1 MGRFFW
7 KWASAHTCFIYLYH
21 LEARGSTEI
30 SYIQMGDSLIF
41 NLQTSKWNLP
51 NLPVH
56 RHQPDQVRLQLRF
69 QRPLPLGQL
78 INEAFSLGTE
88 CVSRKVS
95 GFLWLP
101 YQLPD
106 SWWCLSQQISQR
118 SPKTVIASWWPH
130 SLVHCEGFCKNSSK
144 EARMKTLRV
153 VFQSIECPSTIHSV
167 SFNTSATSSMPKSS
181 ILSSNESSVP
191 AFLAAFGSIVW
202 AHRTPSYVEAPW
214 TVYVWMCAWFF
225 QLAGCF
231 WVFLSWT
238 QLWALVEMIYI
249 HKLVSQSHRETKWPK
264 KLLAEC
270 YTVTTCAVLLL
281 SHLFMKL
288 GFATALCKDKS
299 AKVQVSFDS
308 L

>member
-1 MGRFFW
+1 
-7 KWASAHTCFIYLYH
+7 
-21 LEARGSTEI
+21 
-30 SYIQMGDSLIF
+30 MGDSLIF
-41 NLQTSKWNLP
+41 NLQTSNWNLP

-69 QRPLPLGQL
+69 QRPLPLGQP

-106 SWWCLSQQISQR
+106 SWWCLLHSQQISQR
-118 SPKTVIASWWPH
+118 SPKTVIASCWPH
-130 SLVHCEGFCKNSSK
+130 TLVHCEGFCKNSCK

-181 ILSSNESSVP
+181 TLSSNESSVP

-249 HKLVSQSHRETKWPK
+249 
-264 KLLAEC
+264 
-270 YTVTTCAVLLL
+270 YT
-281 SHLFMKL
+281 
-288 GFATALCKDKS
+288 
-299 AKVQVSFDS
+299 
-308 L
+308 